1 MTEGMEV
8 YPLTHREGQWWLP
21 YGPVADA
28 EMLAALFRSDCT
40 VAFLWP
46 KGGSFAFHVDEHG
59 QDVVRI
65 NYGVWQPLSSVTL
78 SDWQQEAL
86 ALVMDAIDQM

>member
-1 MTEGMEV
+1 MIEGMEV
-8 YPLTHREGQWWLP
+8 YPLILRAGQWWLP

-46 KGGSFAFHVDEHG
+46 KGGSFQFHVDEEG
-59 QDVVRI
+59 RDVVRI
-65 NYGVWQPLSSVTL
+65 NYGVWQSLGEVALSK
-78 SDWQQEAL
+78 WQKEAL
-86 ALVMDAIDQM
+86 ALVMEAIDQM